1 MPEIKYHRPGYFLT
15 NILNPLLVFTGLLP
29 VLSVKGRK
37 SGKIIRTP
45 VTPVTYKDHE
55 YLVAPRG
62 ETQWVRN
69 LRAAGKGQLSV
80 SRKTKNFKAEEI
92 KGSLRGEVITAYR
105 KKVKAVE
112 NEFNALPDP
121 ADHPVFRVA

>member
-1 MPEIKYHRPGYFLT
+1 MPEIKYHKPGYFLT
-15 NILNPLLVFTGLLP
+15 NILNPLLVVTGFLP

-37 SGKIIRTP
+37 SGNLIRTP
-45 VTPVTYKDHE
+45 VTPITYKEYE

-69 LRAAGKGQLSV
+69 LRAAGSGEITV
-80 SRKTKNFKAEEI
+80 HGKTKKFKTDEI
-92 KGSLRGEVITAYR
+92 KGSLRADVIVAYR

-112 NEFNALPDP
+112 NEFISLPDP
-121 ADHPVFRVA
+121 SDHPVFKIA